1 MRAATAFVF
10 FLAGVPGGAPAGA
23 SRPDVFERFGV
34 VELVEGQAA
43 PDFALQDLDGRQV
56 HLSDHRGKVVVINF
70 WATWCT
76 TCEWEMPA
84 MQTFYDAL
92 RSRPFV
98 LLAISIDRA
107 EPKYVRAY
115 VEGKRLT
122 FPVLLDPDSKVMHSY
137 RARALPTTFFVN
149 PRGELRG
156 VIFGPRDWTAEEAK
170 DVVRHLLNDGAVGGA
185 ERRHALP

>member
-1 MRAATAFVF
+1 MSAATVFVF
-10 FLAGVPGGAPAGA
+10 LLAWLALAA
-23 SRPDVFERFGV
+23 SADARRSDVFERFGV
-34 VELVEGQAA
+34 VELAEGQAA
-43 PDFALQDLDGRQV
+43 PDFALRDLDGREV
-56 HLSDHRGKVVVINF
+56 RLSEHRGKVVVINF

-76 TCEWEMPA
+76 TCEWEMPV
-84 MQTFYDAL
+84 MQAFYDAL
-92 RSRPFV
+92 RSEPFV

-122 FPVLLDPDSKVMHSY
+122 FPVLLDPDSRVMRSY

-156 VIFGPRDWTAEEAK
+156 AIFGPRDWTVEEARA
-170 DVVRHLLNDGAVGGA
+170 VVRHLMNEGAARGS
-185 ERRHALP
+185 ERRGH